1 MSKHMDKIA
10 VVRSMKSHE
19 EVHFRAQYYLQT
31 GRQMNLAFA
40 REIPAIGSVIAAE
53 LEERRRPTDTFPT
66 YLSFNLEKGSA
77 GALSTGFLPARFSV
91 VDINS
96 EAVTDSPSLD
106 QKVVELLEERWA
118 LLSKLRDIRHKR
130 LSGLGRKMLG
140 YDDFYDAAYGLL
152 SDERWPAAFSI
163 TEEDKKRY
171 GNAPGGG
178 LFDPGA
184 ECVGAG
190 CRNALHPYLP
200 LRLGPPH

>member
-1 MSKHMDKIA
+1 MKRFTSG
-10 VVRSMKSHE
+10 RSITCRP
-19 EVHFRAQYYLQT
+19 V
-31 GRQMNLAFA
+31 GRMNLAFA
-40 REIPAIGSVIAAE
+40 REIPAIGSVIAGRVGRAAASD
-53 LEERRRPTDTFPT
+53 R
-66 YLSFNLEKGSA
+66 YLPHLPVVQLEKGSA

-91 VDINS
+91 VDINT

-171 GNAPGGG
+171 GTHRAGVSSI
-178 LFDPGA
+178 LGA